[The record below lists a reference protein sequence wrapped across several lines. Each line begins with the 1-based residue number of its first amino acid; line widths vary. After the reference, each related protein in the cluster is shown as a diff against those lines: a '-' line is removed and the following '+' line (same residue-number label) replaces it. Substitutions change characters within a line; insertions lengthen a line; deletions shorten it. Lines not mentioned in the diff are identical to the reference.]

1 MLRAVSWLL
10 DSDSCLLTLCPLLKE
25 GIDAMIFIGGV
36 GPRRKKLESHPRICS
51 NCGLSQAYLVRM
63 DDYLSLF
70 FIPIL
75 RIRKGQP
82 FVECERC
89 GHVADESGKVYA
101 SGNDLQAIRC
111 HRCGETLEKHFRYC
125 PHCGAEL

>member
-1 MLRAVSWLL
+1 
-10 DSDSCLLTLCPLLKE
+10 
-25 GIDAMIFIGGV
+25 MIFIGGV
-36 GPRRKKLESHPRICS
+36 GPRRKKIDSHPRICP

-89 GHVADESGKVYA
+89 GHVTDENGKIYA
-101 SGNDLQAIRC
+101 PGTDISVIRC
-111 HRCGETLEKHFRYC
+111 HRCGETLEKEFAYC
-125 PHCGAEL
+125 PYCGAKQ

>member
-1 MLRAVSWLL
+1 MLREAAV
-10 DSDSCLLTLCPLLKE
+10 
-25 GIDAMIFIGGV
+25 GMIFIGGV
-36 GPRRKKLESHPRICS
+36 GPRRKKIDSHPRICS
-51 NCGLSQAYLVRM
+51 NCGLSQAYLFRM

-89 GHVADESGKVYA
+89 GHLTDENGKIYTPGTDIRV
-101 SGNDLQAIRC
+101 IRC
-111 HRCGETLEKHFRYC
+111 HRCGETLEKEFAFC
-125 PHCGAEL
+125 PYCGAKQ